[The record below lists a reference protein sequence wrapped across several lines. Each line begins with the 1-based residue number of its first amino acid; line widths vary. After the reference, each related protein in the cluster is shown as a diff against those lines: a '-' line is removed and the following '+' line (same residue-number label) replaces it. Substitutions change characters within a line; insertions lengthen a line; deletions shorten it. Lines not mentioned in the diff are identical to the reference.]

1 MSVVTPGS
9 SATATAERTASPA
22 ATATDQL
29 ADSVDWFDGTLRSW
43 RRQSWC
49 RAVAMLA
56 MLGAV
61 GDALTTSALTR
72 VDGIHEANP
81 VSAAGQAALGSVPLF
96 MLVVTVPLVIIFLVL
111 ANRPTSWYTWF
122 IWTAVASVG
131 AVKLCVTFSNLVVL
145 GVAVS
150 T

>member
-1 MSVVTPGS
+1 MSVVAPGS
-9 SATATAERTASPA
+9 PATATAERTAPP

-49 RAVAMLA
+49 RAIAVLA
-56 MLGAV
+56 MLGAI
-61 GDALTTSALTR
+61 GDALTTSALTH
-72 VDGIHEANP
+72 VEGIHEGNP

-96 MLVVTVPLVIIFLVL
+96 MLAVTVPLVIIFLIL

-122 IWTAVASVG
+122 IWSAVASVG